1 MFRPRT
7 IVAALALLCFATVM
21 ASPALAHPG
30 APGHEFVDGL
40 EHPIFGLDHLLAMVA
55 VGLLAVRIGG
65 RALWA
70 MPAAFL
76 ASMLAGGL
84 AASAGL
90 QLPGVEYGI
99 LASVLVLGVLIAATR
114 IAPLPVAAGLVA
126 LFAFFHGYAHAA
138 EMVNGG
144 SLGAYAGG
152 FLLTTALLTA
162 IGVAAGLAL
171 SRAHVGRLSHGVLL
185 RIAGGLI
192 TAAGALLVIGAL

>member
-1 MFRPRT
+1 MFRPRSL
-7 IVAALALLCFATVM
+7 VALLAFVCLTTVL

-65 RALWA
+65 RAVWA
-70 MPAAFL
+70 MPGAFL

-90 QLPGVEYGI
+90 PLPGVEYVI
-99 LASVLVLGVLIAATR
+99 MASVLVLGVLIAATR
-114 IAPLPVAAGLVA
+114 IAPLSVAAGLVA

-138 EMVNGG
+138 ELVSGG

-152 FLLTTALLTA
+152 FLLTTALLNA
-162 IGVAAGLAL
+162 VGVLAGLAL
-171 SRAHVGRLSHGVLL
+171 SRL
-185 RIAGGLI
+185 
-192 TAAGALLVIGAL
+192 T